1 MIPTWVFSFFPDPML
16 QSDWSIFIIARAFG
30 CDFWFRNFPTK
41 IRLIAPTFQ
50 AEIRG
55 LHSWDLGK
63 ISWKI
68 ILFCLL
74 KSVPRW
80 YQAHSVSYQS
90 HIAWLVPAQTQF
102 CTILPSTR
110 HFSRENSIFRPRFR
124 HFFQKVT
131 RSNFKSKFE
140 FPVKIKFLN
149 FYWLIGSHIMSYL
162 LSFDTKAVREH
173 KTSRKGSYIP
183 RASSNSEFEL

>member
-30 CDFWFRNFPTK
+30 CDFAFRIFYTK

-50 AEIRG
+50 AKIWTRIP
-55 LHSWDLGK
+55 WDLGK
-63 ISWKI
+63 ILYKI
-68 ILFCLL
+68 TPFCLL

-102 CTILPSTR
+102 CTIIPSTR
-110 HFSRENSIFRPRFR
+110 HFSRENSIFRPPFR
-124 HFFQKVT
+124 HFFEKIF

-162 LSFDTKAVREH
+162 LSFDTGAVPDHKA
-173 KTSRKGSYIP
+173 SRKGSYIP